1 MTKEKTILTTILGKP
16 VSEEEAIRMIMQ
28 EDTAWREFSQLST
41 EQKQPLL
48 DFFNGKQRPAD
59 HL

>member
-48 DFFNGKQRPAD
+48 DFAHTLLGRKA
-59 HL
+59 